1 MVRASLGP
9 RNRTDIN
16 VLWTLARARKALKSR
31 VDGLG
36 ALLLFMGWR
45 SG

>member
-1 MVRASLGP
+1 MVRASFDT
-9 RNRTDIN
+9 RNRTDID
-16 VLWTLARARKALKSR
+16 VLWTLARPRKALKSR